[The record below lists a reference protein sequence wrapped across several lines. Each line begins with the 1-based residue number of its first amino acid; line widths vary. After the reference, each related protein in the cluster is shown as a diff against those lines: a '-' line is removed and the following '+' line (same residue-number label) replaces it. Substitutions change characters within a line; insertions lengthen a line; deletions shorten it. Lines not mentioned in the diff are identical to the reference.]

1 MKTYR
6 ITVCTKFYKV
16 IEIEADSQEDAEVKA
31 WGYVGDNTDI
41 LHNADVDTDFYDI
54 EEVTA

>member
-31 WGYVGDNTDI
+31 WGYVGDNDI

-54 EEVTA
+54 EEVAA

>member
-16 IEIEADSQEDAEVKA
+16 IEIEADSQENAEVKA
-31 WGYVGDNTDI
+31 WEYAGNNDI
-41 LHNADVDTDFYDI
+41 LHNADIDTDFYDI
-54 EEVTA
+54 EEVAA